1 MKSTGYISEEC
12 GPLFFVPIPLIFS
25 HTFSHT
31 VGLAGAVN
39 PVVLRLIGMR
49 KSQLTLNEQTSLSG
63 G

>member
-1 MKSTGYISEEC
+1 MKSTGYSSKSC
-12 GPLFFVPIPLIFS
+12 DPFFFVPITPVFS

-31 VGLAGAVN
+31 VGLAGEVN
-39 PVVLRLIGMR
+39 PVILRLIGMK